1 MATKKADK
9 LIEEGSAAVKRVSA
23 SNPLGSV
30 DPSEQMPSPEDM
42 AVLIDH
48 IIRAAA
54 EAIEPD
60 TGGNIQHRTKI
71 VQALVVP
78 ATKLRE
84 FIDAMINQYL
94 EDNKQAIMLSQ
105 KGLYAQANDL
115 IQKSAGIELVL
126 MAAAAFMPTLKLV
139 DIPGLYEQRRVV
151 QETYSMTSNEVTASA
166 EAVAGKQIL
175 QKILDLQ
182 VLDDNLNKIVL
193 EHLHPM
199 RTVDPEDIP

>member
-54 EAIEPD
+54 IAIEPD

-94 EDNKQAIMLSQ
+94 EDNRQAIVLSQ
-105 KGLYAQANDL
+105 KGLYSQSNDL

-139 DIPGLYEQRRVV
+139 DIPDLYEKRREV
-151 QETYSMTSNEVTASA
+151 QEIYAMTSNEVTASA